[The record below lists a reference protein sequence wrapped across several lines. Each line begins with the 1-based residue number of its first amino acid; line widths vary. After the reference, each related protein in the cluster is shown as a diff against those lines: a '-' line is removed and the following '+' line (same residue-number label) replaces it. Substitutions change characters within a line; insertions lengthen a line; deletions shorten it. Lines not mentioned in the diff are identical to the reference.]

1 MIHVFE
7 FLAWTFTL
15 YWIHRIGHRSKW
27 LMQFHGDHHRYA
39 LKNHIKWHWSNFFF
53 FTDTRKSSIDL
64 WLTEVIPTMIFSYV
78 TGAWWIF
85 LFYYIWAAFLQEIL
99 EHNKNVNIPFWSSGM
114 WHMEHHHNPNVN
126 FGLFFPIWDVLF
138 GTNLKK

>member
-1 MIHVFE
+1 MIHVIE
-7 FLAWTFTL
+7 FFIWTFIL
-15 YWIHRIGHRSKW
+15 YWIHRIAHRSKW

-39 LKNHIKWHWSNFFF
+39 LKHCIKWHWSNFFL
-53 FTDTRKSSIDL
+53 FTDTKKSSIDL

-85 LFYYIWAAFLQEIL
+85 LFYYIWAAFVQEIL
-99 EHNKNVNIPFWSSGM
+99 EHNQNVNIPFWSSGQ
-114 WHMEHHHNPNVN
+114 WHMKHHYNPNVN
-126 FGLFFPIWDVLF
+126 FGLFFTFWDILF